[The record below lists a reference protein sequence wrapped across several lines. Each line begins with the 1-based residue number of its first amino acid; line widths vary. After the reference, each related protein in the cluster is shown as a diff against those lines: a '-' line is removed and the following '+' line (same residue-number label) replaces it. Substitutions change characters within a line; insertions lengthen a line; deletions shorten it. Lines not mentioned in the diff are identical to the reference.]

1 MRTKKSKV
9 KLIPLGGLCEIGKNI
24 TAIEYENEII
34 VIDCGLSF
42 PDNEMYGIDLVIPD
56 ISYLLENREKVKGI
70 FITHGHEDHIGA
82 LPYILKE
89 INVPVYASKF
99 TLSLIESKLIEFNMV
114 SSCSLNEITLKEPI
128 KTEHFACEFIRTCHS
143 IADSCS
149 LAITTPQGVIFHT
162 GDFKIDYTPVDG
174 EVIDLQRISEIGKRR
189 VLLLMAD
196 STNATREGFTISE
209 TIIGQNLT
217 RLFRNAKG
225 RVIVATFSSNVH
237 RVQQVINSSITYGR
251 KVAFSGRSME
261 KISQIAM
268 DLGYLKVPKNTI
280 IKLDDIHKYPDNKV
294 TIITTGS
301 QGEPMSA
308 LSRIAS
314 GNHKK
319 IALKEKD
326 YIIISAS
333 PIPGNTKLITKLIDV
348 LISKGAEVIYDAMEE
363 VHVSGHACR
372 EELKL
377 IHSLIKPKYFV
388 PVHGEYRHLKEHAE
402 LAKSLGMDEKN
413 IFLLDNGDVL
423 ELTGKKAV
431 KTKSV
436 HTGTVYVDGS
446 GVGDVG
452 NIVLRDR
459 KVLSQDGILTAVLA
473 IDKDAKEIISG
484 PDIISRGFVYV
495 KDSNDLLNET
505 TDLIKREVEYC
516 LDNDILDWY
525 SIKSKIKSSLGHF
538 LYTKTKRK
546 PMIIPVIVEK
556 EQYKKVAF
564 ATLPSGI

>member
-9 KLIPLGGLCEIGKNI
+9 KLIPLGGLGEIGKNI
-24 TAIEYENEII
+24 TASEYENEII

-89 INVPVYASKF
+89 INVPVYATKF

-319 IALKEKD
+319 ITLKEKD

-473 IDKDAKEIISG
+473 IDKEAKEIISG

-495 KDSNDLLNET
+495 KDSNDLLNEA

-525 SIKSKIKSSLGHF
+525 SIKSKIKSSLGQF

-556 EQYKKVAF
+556 EQ
-564 ATLPSGI
+564 

>member
-24 TAIEYENEII
+24 TAIEYEDEII

-56 ISYLLENREKVKGI
+56 ISYLLENREKVKGM

-314 GNHKK
+314 GSHKN
-319 IALKEKD
+319 IGLKEGD

-333 PIPGNTKLITKLIDV
+333 PIPGNTKLITKLIDI

-431 KTKSV
+431 KAKSI

-473 IDKDAKEIISG
+473 IDKESKEIISG

-495 KDSNDLLNET
+495 KDSNDLLSEAT
-505 TDLIKREVEYC
+505 TLIEREVENC
-516 LDNDILDWY
+516 LANDIVDWY
-525 SIKSKIKSSLGHF
+525 SIKSKIKSSLGQF

-556 EQYKKVAF
+556 EQ
-564 ATLPSGI
+564 

>member
-9 KLIPLGGLCEIGKNI
+9 KLIPLGGLGEIGKNI

-89 INVPVYASKF
+89 INVPVYATKF

-308 LSRIAS
+308 LARIAS

-473 IDKDAKEIISG
+473 IDKEAKEIISG

-495 KDSNDLLNET
+495 KDSNDLLNEAT
-505 TDLIKREVEYC
+505 ALIKNEVEHC
-516 LDNDILDWY
+516 LANDIVDWY
-525 SIKSKIKSSLGHF
+525 SIKSKIKSSLGQF

-556 EQYKKVAF
+556 EQ
-564 ATLPSGI
+564 

>member
-9 KLIPLGGLCEIGKNI
+9 KLIPLGGLGEIGKNI

-89 INVPVYASKF
+89 INVPVYATKF

-308 LSRIAS
+308 LARIAS

-319 IALKEKD
+319 IALKERD

-333 PIPGNTKLITKLIDV
+333 PIPGNTKLITKLIDI

-473 IDKDAKEIISG
+473 IDKEAKEIISG

-495 KDSNDLLNET
+495 KDSNDLLNEAT
-505 TDLIKREVEYC
+505 ALIKREVEYC

-525 SIKSKIKSSLGHF
+525 SIKSKIKSSLGQF

-556 EQYKKVAF
+556 EQ
-564 ATLPSGI
+564 

>member
-9 KLIPLGGLCEIGKNI
+9 KLIPLGGLGEIGKNI

-89 INVPVYASKF
+89 INVPVYATKF

-314 GNHKK
+314 GSHKN
-319 IALKEKD
+319 IGLKEGD

-333 PIPGNTKLITKLIDV
+333 PIPGNKKLITKLIDI

-431 KTKSV
+431 KAKSI

-473 IDKDAKEIISG
+473 IDKESKEIISG

-495 KDSNDLLNET
+495 KDSNDLLSEAT
-505 TDLIKREVEYC
+505 TLIEREVENC
-516 LDNDILDWY
+516 LANDIVDWY
-525 SIKSKIKSSLGHF
+525 SIKSKIKSSLGQF

-556 EQYKKVAF
+556 EQ
-564 ATLPSGI
+564 

>member
-89 INVPVYASKF
+89 INVPVYATKF

-308 LSRIAS
+308 LARIAS

-319 IALKEKD
+319 IALKERD

-333 PIPGNTKLITKLIDV
+333 PIPGNTKLITKLIDI

-431 KTKSV
+431 KAKSV

-459 KVLSQDGILTAVLA
+459 KVLSQDGILTTVLA
-473 IDKDAKEIISG
+473 IDKEAKEIISG

-495 KDSNDLLNET
+495 KDSNDLLNEAT
-505 TDLIKREVEYC
+505 ALIKNEVEHC
-516 LDNDILDWY
+516 LTNDIVDWY
-525 SIKSKIKSSLGHF
+525 SIKSKIKSSLGQF

-556 EQYKKVAF
+556 EQ
-564 ATLPSGI
+564 

>member
-9 KLIPLGGLCEIGKNI
+9 KLIPLGGLGEIGKNI

-473 IDKDAKEIISG
+473 IDKEAKEIISG

-495 KDSNDLLNET
+495 KDSNDLLNEA

-525 SIKSKIKSSLGHF
+525 SIKSKIKSSLGQF

-556 EQYKKVAF
+556 EQ
-564 ATLPSGI
+564 

>member
-9 KLIPLGGLCEIGKNI
+9 KLIPLGGLGEIGKNI

-89 INVPVYASKF
+89 INVPVYATKF

-308 LSRIAS
+308 LARIAS

-319 IALKEKD
+319 IALKERD

-333 PIPGNTKLITKLIDV
+333 PIPGNTKLITKLIDI

-431 KTKSV
+431 KSKSV

-459 KVLSQDGILTAVLA
+459 KVLSQDGILTTVLA
-473 IDKDAKEIISG
+473 IDKEAKEIISG

-495 KDSNDLLNET
+495 KDSNDLLNEA

-525 SIKSKIKSSLGHF
+525 SIKSKIKSSLGQF

-556 EQYKKVAF
+556 EQ
-564 ATLPSGI
+564 

>member
-24 TAIEYENEII
+24 TAIEYEDEII

-128 KTEHFACEFIRTCHS
+128 KTEHFACEFVRTCHS

-189 VLLLMAD
+189 VLLLIAD

-314 GNHKK
+314 GSHKN
-319 IALKEKD
+319 IGLKEGD

-333 PIPGNTKLITKLIDV
+333 PIPGNTKLITKLIDI

-431 KTKSV
+431 KAKSI

-473 IDKDAKEIISG
+473 IDKESKEIISG

-495 KDSNDLLNET
+495 KDSNDLLSEAT
-505 TDLIKREVEYC
+505 TLIEREVENC
-516 LDNDILDWY
+516 LANDIVDWY
-525 SIKSKIKSSLGHF
+525 SIKSKIKSSLGQF

-556 EQYKKVAF
+556 EQ
-564 ATLPSGI
+564 

>member
-9 KLIPLGGLCEIGKNI
+9 KLIPLGGLGEIGKNI

-89 INVPVYASKF
+89 INVPVYATKF

-348 LISKGAEVIYDAMEE
+348 LINKGAEVIYDAMEE

-473 IDKDAKEIISG
+473 IDKEAKEIISG

-495 KDSNDLLNET
+495 KDSNDLLNEA

-525 SIKSKIKSSLGHF
+525 SIKSKIKSSLGQF

-556 EQYKKVAF
+556 EQ
-564 ATLPSGI
+564 

>member
-24 TAIEYENEII
+24 TAIEYEDEII

-314 GNHKK
+314 GSHKN
-319 IALKEKD
+319 IGLKEGD

-333 PIPGNTKLITKLIDV
+333 PIPGNKKLITKLIDI

-431 KTKSV
+431 KAKSI

-473 IDKDAKEIISG
+473 IDKESKEIISG

-495 KDSNDLLNET
+495 KDSNDLLSEAT
-505 TDLIKREVEYC
+505 TLIEREVENC
-516 LDNDILDWY
+516 LANDIVDWY
-525 SIKSKIKSSLGHF
+525 SIKSKIKNSLGQF

-556 EQYKKVAF
+556 EQ
-564 ATLPSGI
+564 

>member
-459 KVLSQDGILTAVLA
+459 KVLSQDGILTAVIA

-556 EQYKKVAF
+556 EQ
-564 ATLPSGI
+564 

>member
-9 KLIPLGGLCEIGKNI
+9 KLIPLGGLGEIGKNI

-89 INVPVYASKF
+89 INVPVYATKF

-431 KTKSV
+431 KSKSV

-473 IDKDAKEIISG
+473 IAKEAKEIISG

-495 KDSNDLLNET
+495 KDSNDLLNEA

-525 SIKSKIKSSLGHF
+525 SIKSKIKSSLGQF

-556 EQYKKVAF
+556 EQ
-564 ATLPSGI
+564 

>member
-1 MRTKKSKV
+1 MITKKSKV

-24 TAIEYENEII
+24 TAIEYEDEII

-174 EVIDLQRISEIGKRR
+174 EIIDLQRISEIGKRR

-314 GNHKK
+314 GSHKN
-319 IALKEKD
+319 IGLKEGD

-333 PIPGNTKLITKLIDV
+333 PIPGNKKLITKLIDI

-431 KTKSV
+431 KAKSI

-473 IDKDAKEIISG
+473 IDKESKEIISG

-495 KDSNDLLNET
+495 KDSNDLLSEAT
-505 TDLIKREVEYC
+505 TLIEREVENC
-516 LDNDILDWY
+516 LANDIVDWY
-525 SIKSKIKSSLGHF
+525 SIKSKIKSSLGQF

-556 EQYKKVAF
+556 EQ
-564 ATLPSGI
+564 

>member
-9 KLIPLGGLCEIGKNI
+9 KLIPLGGLGEIGKNI

-89 INVPVYASKF
+89 INVPVYATKF

-308 LSRIAS
+308 LARIAS

-333 PIPGNTKLITKLIDV
+333 PIPGNTKLITKLIDI

-473 IDKDAKEIISG
+473 IDKEAKEIISG

-495 KDSNDLLNET
+495 KDSNDLLNEA

-525 SIKSKIKSSLGHF
+525 SIKSKIKSSLGQF

-556 EQYKKVAF
+556 EQ
-564 ATLPSGI
+564 

>member
-9 KLIPLGGLCEIGKNI
+9 KLIPLGGLGEIGKNI

-89 INVPVYASKF
+89 INVPVYATKF

-363 VHVSGHACR
+363 VHVSGHSCR

-473 IDKDAKEIISG
+473 IDKEAKEIISG

-495 KDSNDLLNET
+495 KDSNDLLNEA

-525 SIKSKIKSSLGHF
+525 SIKSKIKSSLGQF

-556 EQYKKVAF
+556 EQ
-564 ATLPSGI
+564 

>member
-9 KLIPLGGLCEIGKNI
+9 KLIPLGGLGEIGKNI

-89 INVPVYASKF
+89 INVPVYATKF

-473 IDKDAKEIISG
+473 IDKEAKEIISG

-495 KDSNDLLNET
+495 KDSNDLLNEAT
-505 TDLIKREVEYC
+505 ELIKREVEYC

-525 SIKSKIKSSLGHF
+525 SIKSKIKSSLGQF

-556 EQYKKVAF
+556 EQ
-564 ATLPSGI
+564 

>member
-9 KLIPLGGLCEIGKNI
+9 KLIPLGGLGEIGKNI

-89 INVPVYASKF
+89 INVPVYATKF

-423 ELTGKKAV
+423 ELTDKKAV

-473 IDKDAKEIISG
+473 IDKEAKEIISG

-495 KDSNDLLNET
+495 KDSNDLLNEA

-525 SIKSKIKSSLGHF
+525 SIKSKIKSSLGQF

-556 EQYKKVAF
+556 EQ
-564 ATLPSGI
+564 

>member
-9 KLIPLGGLCEIGKNI
+9 KLIPLGGLGEIGKNI

-82 LPYILKE
+82 LPYTLKE
-89 INVPVYASKF
+89 INVPVYATKF

-308 LSRIAS
+308 LARIAS

-473 IDKDAKEIISG
+473 IDKEAKEIISG

-495 KDSNDLLNET
+495 KDSNDLLNEA

-525 SIKSKIKSSLGHF
+525 SIKSKIKSSLGQF

-556 EQYKKVAF
+556 EQ
-564 ATLPSGI
+564 

>member
-9 KLIPLGGLCEIGKNI
+9 KLIPLGGLGEIGKNI

-89 INVPVYASKF
+89 INVPVYATKF

-196 STNATREGFTISE
+196 STNVTREGFTISE

-473 IDKDAKEIISG
+473 IDKEAKEIISG

-495 KDSNDLLNET
+495 KDSNDLLNEA

-525 SIKSKIKSSLGHF
+525 SIKSKIKSSLGQF

-556 EQYKKVAF
+556 EQ
-564 ATLPSGI
+564 

>member
-24 TAIEYENEII
+24 TAIEYEDEII

-314 GNHKK
+314 GSHKN
-319 IALKEKD
+319 IGLKEGD

-333 PIPGNTKLITKLIDV
+333 PIPGNTKLITKLIDI

-431 KTKSV
+431 KAKSI

-473 IDKDAKEIISG
+473 IDKESKEIISG
-484 PDIISRGFVYV
+484 PDIISRGFVYE
-495 KDSNDLLNET
+495 KDSNDLLSEAT
-505 TDLIKREVEYC
+505 TLIEREVENC
-516 LDNDILDWY
+516 LANDIVDWY
-525 SIKSKIKSSLGHF
+525 SIKSKIKSSLGQF

-556 EQYKKVAF
+556 EQ
-564 ATLPSGI
+564 

>member
-9 KLIPLGGLCEIGKNI
+9 KLIPLGGLGEIGKNI

-89 INVPVYASKF
+89 INVPVYATKF

-217 RLFRNAKG
+217 RLFKNAKG

-495 KDSNDLLNET
+495 KDSNDLLNEA

-556 EQYKKVAF
+556 EQ
-564 ATLPSGI
+564 

>member
-24 TAIEYENEII
+24 TAIEYEDEII

-174 EVIDLQRISEIGKRR
+174 EIIDLQRISEIGKRR

-314 GNHKK
+314 GSHKN
-319 IALKEKD
+319 IGLKEGD

-333 PIPGNTKLITKLIDV
+333 PIPGNTKLITKLIDI

-431 KTKSV
+431 KAKSI

-473 IDKDAKEIISG
+473 IDKESKEIISG

-495 KDSNDLLNET
+495 KDSNDLLSEAT
-505 TDLIKREVEYC
+505 TLIEREVKNC
-516 LDNDILDWY
+516 LANDIVDWY
-525 SIKSKIKSSLGHF
+525 SIKSKIKSSLGQF
-538 LYTKTKRK
+538 L
-546 PMIIPVIVEK
+546 
-556 EQYKKVAF
+556 
-564 ATLPSGI
+564 

>member
-24 TAIEYENEII
+24 TAIEYEDEII

-314 GNHKK
+314 GSHKN
-319 IALKEKD
+319 IGLKEGD

-333 PIPGNTKLITKLIDV
+333 PIPGNKKLITKLIDI

-431 KTKSV
+431 KAKSI

-473 IDKDAKEIISG
+473 IDKESKEIISG

-495 KDSNDLLNET
+495 KDSNDLLSEAT
-505 TDLIKREVEYC
+505 TLIEREVEDC
-516 LDNDILDWY
+516 LANDIVDWY
-525 SIKSKIKSSLGHF
+525 SIKSKIKSSLGQF

-556 EQYKKVAF
+556 EQ
-564 ATLPSGI
+564 

>member
-24 TAIEYENEII
+24 TAIEYEDEII

-162 GDFKIDYTPVDG
+162 GDFKIDYTPGDG

-314 GNHKK
+314 GSHKN
-319 IALKEKD
+319 IGLKEGD

-333 PIPGNTKLITKLIDV
+333 PIPGNTKLITKLIDI

-431 KTKSV
+431 KAKSI

-473 IDKDAKEIISG
+473 IVKESSKEINSG

-495 KDSNDLLNET
+495 KDSNDLLSEAT
-505 TDLIKREVEYC
+505 TLIEREVENC
-516 LDNDILDWY
+516 LANDIVDWY
-525 SIKSKIKSSLGHF
+525 SIKSKIKSSLGQF

-556 EQYKKVAF
+556 EQ
-564 ATLPSGI
+564 

>member
-24 TAIEYENEII
+24 TAIEYEDEII

-42 PDNEMYGIDLVIPD
+42 PDTEMYGIDLVIPD

-314 GNHKK
+314 GSHKN
-319 IALKEKD
+319 IGLKEGD

-333 PIPGNTKLITKLIDV
+333 PIPGNTKLITKLIDI

-431 KTKSV
+431 KAKSI

-473 IDKDAKEIISG
+473 IDKESKEIISG

-495 KDSNDLLNET
+495 KDSNDLLSEAT
-505 TDLIKREVEYC
+505 TLIEREVENC
-516 LDNDILDWY
+516 LANDIVDWY
-525 SIKSKIKSSLGHF
+525 SIKSKIKSSLGQF

-556 EQYKKVAF
+556 EQ
-564 ATLPSGI
+564 

>member
-24 TAIEYENEII
+24 TAIEYEDEII

-99 TLSLIESKLIEFNMV
+99 TLSLIESKLLEFNMV

-495 KDSNDLLNET
+495 KDSNDLLNEA

-525 SIKSKIKSSLGHF
+525 SIKSKIKSSLGQF

-556 EQYKKVAF
+556 EQ
-564 ATLPSGI
+564 

>member
-24 TAIEYENEII
+24 TAIEYEDEII

-314 GNHKK
+314 GSHKN
-319 IALKEKD
+319 IGLKEGD

-333 PIPGNTKLITKLIDV
+333 PIPGNKKLITKLIDI

-473 IDKDAKEIISG
+473 IDKEAKEIISG

-495 KDSNDLLNET
+495 KDSNDLLNEA

-525 SIKSKIKSSLGHF
+525 SIKSKIKSSLGQF

-556 EQYKKVAF
+556 EQ
-564 ATLPSGI
+564 

>member
-1 MRTKKSKV
+1 MKTKKSKV
-9 KLIPLGGLCEIGKNI
+9 KLIPLGGLGEIGKNI

-89 INVPVYASKF
+89 INVPVYATKF

-308 LSRIAS
+308 LARIAS

-319 IALKEKD
+319 IALKERD

-333 PIPGNTKLITKLIDV
+333 PIPGNTKLITKLIDI

-459 KVLSQDGILTAVLA
+459 KVLSQDGILTTVLA
-473 IDKDAKEIISG
+473 IDKEAKEIISG

-495 KDSNDLLNET
+495 KDSNDLLNEAT
-505 TDLIKREVEYC
+505 ALIKNEVEHC
-516 LDNDILDWY
+516 LANDIVDWY
-525 SIKSKIKSSLGHF
+525 SIKSKIKSSLGQF

-556 EQYKKVAF
+556 EQ
-564 ATLPSGI
+564 

>member
-24 TAIEYENEII
+24 TAIEYEDEII

-556 EQYKKVAF
+556 EQ
-564 ATLPSGI
+564 

>member
-9 KLIPLGGLCEIGKNI
+9 KLIPLGGLGEIGKNI

-162 GDFKIDYTPVDG
+162 GDFKIDYTPVDR

-314 GNHKK
+314 GSHKN
-319 IALKEKD
+319 IGLKEGD

-333 PIPGNTKLITKLIDV
+333 PIPGNTKLITKLIDI

-431 KTKSV
+431 KAKSI

-473 IDKDAKEIISG
+473 IDKESKEIISG

-495 KDSNDLLNET
+495 KDSNDLLSEAT
-505 TDLIKREVEYC
+505 TLIEREVENC
-516 LDNDILDWY
+516 LANDIVDWY
-525 SIKSKIKSSLGHF
+525 SIKSKIKSSLGQF

-556 EQYKKVAF
+556 EQ
-564 ATLPSGI
+564 

>member
-9 KLIPLGGLCEIGKNI
+9 KLIPLGGLGEIGKNI

-89 INVPVYASKF
+89 INVPVYATKF

-473 IDKDAKEIISG
+473 INKDAKEIISG

-495 KDSNDLLNET
+495 KDSNDLLNEA

-525 SIKSKIKSSLGHF
+525 SIKSKIKSSLGQF

-556 EQYKKVAF
+556 EQ
-564 ATLPSGI
+564 

>member
-9 KLIPLGGLCEIGKNI
+9 KLIPLGGLGEIGKNI

-89 INVPVYASKF
+89 INVPVYATKF

-149 LAITTPQGVIFHT
+149 LAITTPQGVIVHT

-473 IDKDAKEIISG
+473 IDKEAKEIISG

-495 KDSNDLLNET
+495 KDSNDLLNEA

-525 SIKSKIKSSLGHF
+525 SIKSKIKSSLGQF

-556 EQYKKVAF
+556 E
-564 ATLPSGI
+564 

>member
-9 KLIPLGGLCEIGKNI
+9 KLIPLGGLGEIGKNI

-89 INVPVYASKF
+89 INVPVYATKF

-308 LSRIAS
+308 LARIAS

-319 IALKEKD
+319 IALKERD

-333 PIPGNTKLITKLIDV
+333 PIPGNTKLITKLIDI

-431 KTKSV
+431 KSKSV
-436 HTGTVYVDGS
+436 HTGTVYVDGR

-459 KVLSQDGILTAVLA
+459 KVLSQDGILTTVLA
-473 IDKDAKEIISG
+473 IDKEAKEIISG

-495 KDSNDLLNET
+495 KDSNDLLNEAT
-505 TDLIKREVEYC
+505 ALIKNEVEHC
-516 LDNDILDWY
+516 LANDIVDWY
-525 SIKSKIKSSLGHF
+525 SIKSKIKSSLGQF

-556 EQYKKVAF
+556 EQ
-564 ATLPSGI
+564 

>member
-9 KLIPLGGLCEIGKNI
+9 KLIPLGGLGEIGKNI

-89 INVPVYASKF
+89 INVPVYATKF

-128 KTEHFACEFIRTCHS
+128 KTVHFACEFIRTCHS

-473 IDKDAKEIISG
+473 IDKEAKEIISG

-495 KDSNDLLNET
+495 KDSNDLLNEA

-525 SIKSKIKSSLGHF
+525 SIKSKIKSSLGQF

-556 EQYKKVAF
+556 EQ
-564 ATLPSGI
+564 

>member
-24 TAIEYENEII
+24 TAIEYEDEII
-34 VIDCGLSF
+34 VIDCGLCF

-314 GNHKK
+314 GSHKN
-319 IALKEKD
+319 IGLKEGD

-333 PIPGNTKLITKLIDV
+333 PIPGNTKLITKLIDI

-431 KTKSV
+431 KAKSI

-473 IDKDAKEIISG
+473 IDKESKEIISG

-495 KDSNDLLNET
+495 KDSNDLLSEAT
-505 TDLIKREVEYC
+505 TLIEREVENC
-516 LDNDILDWY
+516 LANDIVDWY
-525 SIKSKIKSSLGHF
+525 SIKSKIKSSLGQF

-556 EQYKKVAF
+556 EQ
-564 ATLPSGI
+564 

>member
-24 TAIEYENEII
+24 TAIEYEDEII

-314 GNHKK
+314 GSHKN
-319 IALKEKD
+319 IGLKEGD

-333 PIPGNTKLITKLIDV
+333 PIPGNTKLITKLIDI

-431 KTKSV
+431 KVKSI

-473 IDKDAKEIISG
+473 IDKESKEIISG

-495 KDSNDLLNET
+495 KDSNDLLSEAT
-505 TDLIKREVEYC
+505 TLIEREVENC
-516 LDNDILDWY
+516 LANDIVDWY
-525 SIKSKIKSSLGHF
+525 SIKSKIKSSLGQF

-556 EQYKKVAF
+556 EQ
-564 ATLPSGI
+564 

>member
-24 TAIEYENEII
+24 TAIEYEDEII

-314 GNHKK
+314 GSHKN
-319 IALKEKD
+319 IGLKEGD

-333 PIPGNTKLITKLIDV
+333 PIPGNKKLITKLIDI

-431 KTKSV
+431 KAKSI

-473 IDKDAKEIISG
+473 IDKESKEIISG

-495 KDSNDLLNET
+495 KNSNDLLSEAT
-505 TDLIKREVEYC
+505 TLIEHEVENC
-516 LDNDILDWY
+516 LANDIVDWY
-525 SIKSKIKSSLGHF
+525 SIKSKIKSSLGQF

-556 EQYKKVAF
+556 EQ
-564 ATLPSGI
+564 

>member
-9 KLIPLGGLCEIGKNI
+9 KLIPLGGLGEIGKNI

-89 INVPVYASKF
+89 INVPVYATKF

-308 LSRIAS
+308 LARIAS

-319 IALKEKD
+319 IALKERD

-333 PIPGNTKLITKLIDV
+333 PIPGNTKLITKLIDI

-473 IDKDAKEIISG
+473 IDKEAKEIISG
-484 PDIISRGFVYV
+484 PGIISRGFVYV
-495 KDSNDLLNET
+495 KDSNDLLNEA

-525 SIKSKIKSSLGHF
+525 SIKSKIKSSLGQF

-556 EQYKKVAF
+556 EQ
-564 ATLPSGI
+564 